1 MSNIPK
7 LRFPE
12 FTDAWEKW
20 ELGKIVNIVG
30 GGTPDTN
37 NATYWNGNIDWYSPT
52 EIGNEIYVSNSLKK
66 ISKLGLEKSSAKLLP
81 ANKTILFTSRA
92 SIGDMAILLKS
103 STTNQGFQSFVVDEE
118 KVDIYFL
125 YSLGFKIKH
134 FALKNATG
142 STFLEISKKQLEKM
156 EISIPTLPEQQKIG
170 NLFKQLDRLITL
182 HKRKWDDVILLKKA
196 LLQKMFP
203 KNGSDFPALRFPEF
217 TDAWEKCKLEK
228 YLEVSNEKNINNK
241 YSKQEVLSVSG
252 EFGIINQIE
261 FKGRSFA
268 GASVEKYS
276 VVDTGDIVYTKSPLQ
291 NNPYGII
298 KTNKGIA
305 GIVSTL
311 YAVYHPKKDTDPEFV
326 QTYFDL
332 HSRTNNYL
340 APLVNKGAKN
350 DMKISSENALKG
362 FVTFPKFSEQQ
373 KIGNLFKQLDRLITL
388 HK

>member
-1 MSNIPK
+1 MILNGFFITKNPY
-7 LRFPE
+7 
-12 FTDAWEKW
+12 AWEKW

-182 HKRKWDDVILLKKA
+182 HK
-196 LLQKMFP
+196 
-203 KNGSDFPALRFPEF
+203 
-217 TDAWEKCKLEK
+217 
-228 YLEVSNEKNINNK
+228 
-241 YSKQEVLSVSG
+241 
-252 EFGIINQIE
+252 
-261 FKGRSFA
+261 
-268 GASVEKYS
+268 
-276 VVDTGDIVYTKSPLQ
+276 
-291 NNPYGII
+291 
-298 KTNKGIA
+298 
-305 GIVSTL
+305 
-311 YAVYHPKKDTDPEFV
+311 
-326 QTYFDL
+326 
-332 HSRTNNYL
+332 
-340 APLVNKGAKN
+340 
-350 DMKISSENALKG
+350 
-362 FVTFPKFSEQQ
+362 
-373 KIGNLFKQLDRLITL
+373 
-388 HK
+388 